1 MIQIGVRVVMQGR
14 SLTYGTGANMI
25 LFPVMPDAQL
35 ALLVRAFDDTITGVH
50 SSQDQTCLV

>member
-1 MIQIGVRVVMQGR
+1 MQGR